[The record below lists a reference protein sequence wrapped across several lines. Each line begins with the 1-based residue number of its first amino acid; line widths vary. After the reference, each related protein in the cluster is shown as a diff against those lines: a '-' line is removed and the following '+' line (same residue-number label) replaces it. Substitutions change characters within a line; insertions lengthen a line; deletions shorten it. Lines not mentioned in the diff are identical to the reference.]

1 MRIAISKRLLL
12 DGTETPLDNRCEV
25 IPSHFEEGLTKE
37 HFQQRLREH
46 HHIKSYSYSVYD
58 VTHDGFSE
66 YLFSGQVVRSAR
78 VALNK

>member
-1 MRIAISKRLLL
+1 MRIAVSKRTLL

-25 IPSHFEEGLTKE
+25 VPSHFEEALTKE
-37 HFQQRLREH
+37 HFQQRMMGH
-46 HHIKSYSYSVYD
+46 PHIKSFAYSVYD

-66 YLFSGQVVRSAR
+66 YLFSGQVVRNAR